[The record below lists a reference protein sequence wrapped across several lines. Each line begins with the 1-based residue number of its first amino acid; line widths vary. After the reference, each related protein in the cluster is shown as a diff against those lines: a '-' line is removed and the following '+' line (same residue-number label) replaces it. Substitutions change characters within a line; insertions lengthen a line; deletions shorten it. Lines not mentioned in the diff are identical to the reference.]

1 MSKFVLSLEKQNII
15 IFLFVAFL
23 AIQGFSLIEIYK
35 INFPYAFDM
44 TSMTI
49 FLDYMYATE
58 DYTIQQFF
66 DVVSSE
72 TNSRGIVL
80 PKLIV
85 TPNYL
90 LNNFD
95 SGNIFYLNW
104 IIVSLTLT
112 MIFFT
117 IRNNNKKLYWTLIP
131 ISAFLFSPMINSNY
145 WNYTMLIW
153 YLAGFC
159 VVSVVYLITKKRT
172 ISNTL
177 YIIAFSIIATYSIP
191 MGLTVWIIGSL
202 TMFKTL
208 LRKKSLTKKPLL
220 IYFASLILIG
230 FVYYA
235 GNIST
240 QAVISTDKLISF
252 ESLSVFTTFLAV
264 PFKLKFSELMI
275 FVGTSSL
282 IISTII
288 IYYLGSIRKKFTD
301 IFPWVLFL
309 IASLSGATLLRIGRF
324 DSYFEGN
331 LPYYSPIAGLFQI
344 GLCLLV
350 AVLILD
356 IKQNHTI
363 KKKNLILFFLYS
375 IIIVQII
382 FLIPSYYNGWWKAD
396 YYYDEK
402 IEHMKCYSLDN
413 NWNSCKIIYED
424 SLDTENTQYDNLR
437 VLNYFIKNKSNIFSE
452 NLNFNQHTITELED
466 FQPSIMTK
474 HEIIDGKIL
483 SINNHKLSEEN
494 KITITDESLIF
505 SGMINESNMTNV
517 DVFYLLVDGIPLA
530 KSNNIQYTEP
540 NSTSDLEIEFT
551 FAILKNYLP
560 SGCNIISIAG
570 LSNNN
575 PFIINNVIEICT

>member
-66 DVVSSE
+66 DVVLTE

-104 IIVSLTLT
+104 VIVSLTLT

-202 TMFKTL
+202 AMFKTL

-288 IYYLGSIRKKFTD
+288 IYYLGSIRK
-301 IFPWVLFL
+301 
-309 IASLSGATLLRIGRF
+309 
-324 DSYFEGN
+324 N
-331 LPYYSPIAGLFQI
+331 SPI
-344 GLCLLV
+344 
-350 AVLILD
+350 
-356 IKQNHTI
+356 
-363 KKKNLILFFLYS
+363 FFLG
-375 IIIVQII
+375 
-382 FLIPSYYNGWWKAD
+382 F
-396 YYYDEK
+396 
-402 IEHMKCYSLDN
+402 
-413 NWNSCKIIYED
+413 
-424 SLDTENTQYDNLR
+424 
-437 VLNYFIKNKSNIFSE
+437 YF
-452 NLNFNQHTITELED
+452 
-466 FQPSIMTK
+466 
-474 HEIIDGKIL
+474 
-483 SINNHKLSEEN
+483 
-494 KITITDESLIF
+494 
-505 SGMINESNMTNV
+505 
-517 DVFYLLVDGIPLA
+517 
-530 KSNNIQYTEP
+530 
-540 NSTSDLEIEFT
+540 
-551 FAILKNYLP
+551 
-560 SGCNIISIAG
+560 
-570 LSNNN
+570 
-575 PFIINNVIEICT
+575 